1 MLNMRVGCVQIEEI
15 LYEIIFIVVTSP
27 TMYVN
32 GPDWFNVQNQGGKH
46 LNRGSELEKEM
57 RHEWRRVSH
66 TSKT

>member
-32 GPDWFNVQNQGGKH
+32 GPDWFIIQKLIMNP
-46 LNRGSELEKEM
+46 M
-57 RHEWRRVSH
+57 
-66 TSKT
+66 